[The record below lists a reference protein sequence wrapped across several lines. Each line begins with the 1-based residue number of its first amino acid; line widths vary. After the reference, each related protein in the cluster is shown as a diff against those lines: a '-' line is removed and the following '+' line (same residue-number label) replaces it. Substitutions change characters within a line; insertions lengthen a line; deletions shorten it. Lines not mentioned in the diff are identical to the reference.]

1 VCVLQEVDET
11 ARICGVVHWLL
22 NVIDERLHAAVG
34 ETHEQLDFLLG
45 RGALDF
51 GAYVPSTAYCLI
63 HASSS
68 VTATRASS
76 IVCHRLPRA
85 TVAPVALPRCRVS
98 TATVSGAACP
108 CSLCLCLCLCV
119 VLSSTEAQGF
129 ESWAGVDEGF
139 VRIYRQQHLFGHT
152 HTQHNDEKPPTA
164 AADKEGEESADPT
177 KTGGSFFPPLNST
190 MGSVRLK
197 TARRFFVLSLC

>member
-1 VCVLQEVDET
+1 M
-11 ARICGVVHWLL
+11 
-22 NVIDERLHAAVG
+22 
-34 ETHEQLDFLLG
+34 
-45 RGALDF
+45 
-51 GAYVPSTAYCLI
+51 
-63 HASSS
+63 
-68 VTATRASS
+68 SS
-76 IVCHRLPRA
+76 IDCHRVGRRLSTLSTLSTLLVLMLMLVLMR
-85 TVAPVALPRCRVS
+85 VRCPVL
-98 TATVSGAACP
+98 
-108 CSLCLCLCLCV
+108 
-119 VLSSTEAQGF
+119 STEAQGF